1 MEAFLKRTKPQED
14 TDAVFFDADQDGDE
28 DLYVVSGGCQQQYG
42 ITIEDRLY
50 LNDGKGNFVRTADAL
65 PKWDSNGSCV
75 VAADFNSDG
84 YTDLFIGT
92 RSVIGKYGM
101 SPDSYLLWNKGKAK
115 FSIDTTDFST
125 ALRTLG
131 MVTDAEWLP
140 GTHEL
145 VVVGEWMPITFLG
158 FHADKIVKRELP
170 NTSGWWNTIGTAD
183 IDKDGDLDLLA
194 GNRGLNSDLRATS
207 RQPVGLYVKDFDKN
221 YVPESLLTYYRQDK
235 EYLFAGMDEIRKQ
248 IPLIRFKYD
257 NYSAFA
263 ASSFSEV
270 FSQQAIESAIR
281 KKAELFQSVYLIN
294 EGESTIV

>member
-1 MEAFLKRTKPQED
+1 MAYEDFYIGGAIGQSGELYLQKISDTVFFKKYNGSVFEKDKAQED

-42 ITIEDRLY
+42 IAIEDRLY
-50 LNDGKGNFVRTADAL
+50 LNDGKGDFVRAVDAL

-125 ALRTLG
+125 ALRALG

-140 GTHEL
+140 STREL

-158 FHADKIVKRELP
+158 FHDDKIVKERTSEYIGLVEYHLLQRTLTKMEISICLP
-170 NTSGWWNTIGTAD
+170 ETAALTPTSGQRHAN
-183 IDKDGDLDLLA
+183 
-194 GNRGLNSDLRATS
+194 
-207 RQPVGLYVKDFDKN
+207 P
-221 YVPESLLTYYRQDK
+221 
-235 EYLFAGMDEIRKQ
+235 
-248 IPLIRFKYD
+248 
-257 NYSAFA
+257 SA
-263 ASSFSEV
+263 
-270 FSQQAIESAIR
+270 
-281 KKAELFQSVYLIN
+281 YM
-294 EGESTIV
+294 